1 MKDTF
6 SKADTMAVKGV
17 AILFMLFAH
26 LFNRLQLVDLS
37 TPLAYVG
44 EQPLVYLLIFAM
56 NPVHFF
62 IFLSGYGLSLS
73 NKNGGGVKDVCVFIC
88 IIGLHFCCSC
98 PWDVFG
104 VTRKFIPVVSSLSLR
119 I

>member
-26 LFNRLQLVDLS
+26 LFNNQQLIGLS

-44 EQPLVYLLIFAM
+44 EQPLVYLLIFLVLLCISYLVAVVIDRL
-56 NPVHFF
+56 NA
-62 IFLSGYGLSLS
+62 FLQRYLI
-73 NKNGGGVKDVCVFIC
+73 V
-88 IIGLHFCCSC
+88 
-98 PWDVFG
+98 
-104 VTRKFIPVVSSLSLR
+104 
-119 I
+119 

>member
-26 LFNRLQLVDLS
+26 LFNRSQLIDLS
-37 TPLAYVG
+37 TPLVYVG

-56 NPVHFF
+56 NPVHCF
-62 IFLSGYGLSLS
+62 IFLSGDGLALRT
-73 NKNGGGVKDVCVFIC
+73 GGVKDVCVFIR
-88 IIGLHFCCSC
+88 IIGLRSCYLC

-104 VTRKFIPVVSSLSLR
+104 VTRKFIPVASSLSLR

>member
-26 LFNRLQLVDLS
+26 LFNRSQLIDLS
-37 TPLAYVG
+37 TPLVYVG

-62 IFLSGYGLSLS
+62 IFL
-73 NKNGGGVKDVCVFIC
+73 
-88 IIGLHFCCSC
+88 IIGLRSCYLC

-104 VTRKFIPVVSSLSLR
+104 VTRKFIPVASSLSLR

>member
-44 EQPLVYLLIFAM
+44 EQPLVSLLIFAM
-56 NPVHFF
+56 SPVHFF
-62 IFLSGYGLSLS
+62 IFLSGYGLSLFFES
-73 NKNGGGVKDVCVFIC
+73 RRLFY
-88 IIGLHFCCSC
+88 FCMCFC
-98 PWDVFG
+98 FLFY
-104 VTRKFIPVVSSLSLR
+104 K
-119 I
+119 

>member
-26 LFNRLQLVDLS
+26 LFNRSQLIDLS
-37 TPLAYVG
+37 TPLVYVG
-44 EQPLVYLLIFAM
+44 EQPLVSLLIFAM

-73 NKNGGGVKDVCVFIC
+73 NKNGGG
-88 IIGLHFCCSC
+88 
-98 PWDVFG
+98 
-104 VTRKFIPVVSSLSLR
+104 
-119 I
+119 

>member
-6 SKADTMAVKGV
+6 SKGDTMAVKGV

-73 NKNGGGVKDVCVFIC
+73 NKNGGG
-88 IIGLHFCCSC
+88 
-98 PWDVFG
+98 
-104 VTRKFIPVVSSLSLR
+104 
-119 I
+119 